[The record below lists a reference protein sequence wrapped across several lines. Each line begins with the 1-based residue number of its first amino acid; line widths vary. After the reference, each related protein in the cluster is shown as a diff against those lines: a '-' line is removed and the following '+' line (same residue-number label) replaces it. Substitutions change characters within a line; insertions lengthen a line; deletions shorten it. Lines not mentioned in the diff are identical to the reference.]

1 MLKLA
6 NTFAISFLVCAGFA
20 TAFSP
25 LQPLNGVAVRSLSF
39 PSRTSTS
46 IAALADDIQPGQI
59 VEYRYSSSK
68 GTGSGS
74 AFGLGAIIEPD
85 GKRNWKIL
93 TSTGLSRSVPPKDIR
108 HRVPKGRV
116 STTQSQAEADIAAHE
131 DAATDA
137 LAHDKVCHGADV
149 VSVWEMLVEDGE
161 SETDLETLAELIV
174 GDASSRACYAARAVL
189 TVGVESWCFKEGRS
203 DNMFVPRPPDIV
215 EALRRKARAE
225 AEVEAKWEAIRERI
239 QAACSGSSE
248 AVTAFCIQDE
258 TEEVRTAFEAIKRL
272 GCLVHLGPEE
282 LAEHEEMAAGTGEAE
297 ELASARTFLKQILG
311 RKGTAE
317 AARTLLVQ
325 TGVWHVHQN
334 LDVLRQ
340 RIPMEF
346 SPNLEQ
352 LAAELAASPPPDIDA
367 DKRLDLTHLLA
378 FAIDEA
384 STREIDDALSVE
396 ILELPGVEGGPVHKR
411 WRLWVHIA
419 DPTRYVALDTPLDR
433 EARRRSS
440 SLYLPTG
447 TVPMFPISI
456 AAGPL
461 CLQTGETSCALSV
474 GVMLSA
480 DGGIDT
486 ETPPVITPSLV
497 RTTRLTYDEVD
508 ELLDPFRFERDD
520 TCANYDNDEQKETIE
535 CIRKLQWASEQRL
548 GWRKAGGSLESI
560 GPYELPDMSVKA
572 WPSSDEPDGWGVS
585 VMARERHTASRI
597 VTELMLLANEAI
609 ATYGYTNDVPMAFRS
624 QEREE
629 IDDLELDC
637 TPEGPCRAW
646 LAIRSTRRSQI
657 SSTAQPHGGLGLD
670 YYVQATSPVR
680 RYSDL
685 ALHHQLKAHL
695 RGDVLPFPALN
706 TGDADADGGGGGAS
720 EIIRFAQDGGKVA
733 KLLERSAN
741 DYWLRE
747 FLRRRAGQPVSV
759 LVLSGDRRR
768 TDLYKLLLTE
778 LGGIITYTSSRPL
791 ALGSQFE
798 LSPSPTGEFN

>member
-1 MLKLA
+1 
-6 NTFAISFLVCAGFA
+6 
-20 TAFSP
+20 
-25 LQPLNGVAVRSLSF
+25 
-39 PSRTSTS
+39 
-46 IAALADDIQPGQI
+46 
-59 VEYRYSSSK
+59 
-68 GTGSGS
+68 
-74 AFGLGAIIEPD
+74 
-85 GKRNWKIL
+85 
-93 TSTGLSRSVPPKDIR
+93 
-108 HRVPKGRV
+108 
-116 STTQSQAEADIAAHE
+116 
-131 DAATDA
+131 
-137 LAHDKVCHGADV
+137 
-149 VSVWEMLVEDGE
+149 
-161 SETDLETLAELIV
+161 
-174 GDASSRACYAARAVL
+174 VL
-189 TVGVESWCFKEGRS
+189 TVGVESWCFKEGRG
-203 DNMFVPRPPDIV
+203 DNMFVPRPPDVV
-215 EALRRKARAE
+215 EALRSKARAE
-225 AEVEAKWEAIRERI
+225 AEVEAKREAIRERI
-239 QAACSGSSE
+239 QAASSGTSE
-248 AVTAFCIQDE
+248 TVTAFCIQDE
-258 TEEVRTAFEAIKRL
+258 TEEVRVAFEAIKRL
-272 GCLVHLGPEE
+272 GCLAHLGPEE
-282 LAEHEEMAAGTGEAE
+282 LVEHEETMAGTGEAE
-297 ELASARTFLKQILG
+297 ALASARTFLKQIMG

-346 SPNLEQ
+346 SPSLEQ
-352 LAAELAASPPPDIDA
+352 LASELAASPPPDVDA
-367 DKRLDLTHLLA
+367 DKRLDLTHLAA

-396 ILELPGVEGGPVHKR
+396 ILELPDTDAEGPVHKR

-419 DPTRYVALDTPLDR
+419 DPTRYVALGTPLDR
-433 EARRRSS
+433 EARSRTTSM
-440 SLYLPTG
+440 YLPTG
-447 TVPMFPISI
+447 TVPMFPMSL
-456 AAGPL
+456 ASGPL
-461 CLQTGETSCALSV
+461 CLRPDETSCALSV
-474 GVMLSA
+474 GVMLGA
-480 DGGIDT
+480 DGGIDV

-497 RTTRLTYDEVD
+497 RTTRLTYDQVD
-508 ELLDPFRFERDD
+508 DLLDPFRFGRDD
-520 TCANYDNDEQKETIE
+520 TCSNYDNDEQEETIE

-572 WPSSDEPDGWGVS
+572 WPSPDEPDGWGVS
-585 VMARERHTASRI
+585 VVARERHTASRI

-609 ATYGYTNDVPMAFRS
+609 AAYGDVNGVPMAFRS
-624 QEREE
+624 QETEE
-629 IDDLELDC
+629 ITDLELDC
-637 TPEGPCRAW
+637 TPQGPCRAW

-695 RGDVLPFPALN
+695 RGDALPFPALD
-706 TGDADADGGGGGAS
+706 TADADAESGGSGGGGTS
-720 EIIRFAQDGGKVA
+720 EILRLAQDGGKVA

-768 TDLYKLLLTE
+768 TDMYKLLLTE